1 LEWVKVTGLN
11 SRGFG
16 SESVLLKPAQDFV
29 AAPGM
34 ARAQLNIPRRRVP
47 ASRTHP
53 SVVPEI
59 PECEVLT
66 GEHNRSVVAKE

>member
-1 LEWVKVTGLN
+1 MGL
-11 SRGFG
+11 
-16 SESVLLKPAQDFV
+16 AQNFI

-53 SVVPEI
+53 NVVPEI
-59 PECEVLT
+59 PEYEVLT
-66 GEHNRSVVAKE
+66 GEYNHLVVTEE